1 MLLQLQARYLFPGF
15 AGRKL
20 AGVPAALSGSA
31 GGGGQVLRPVQPAGL
46 GLILPGAVATRGP
59 AQICDTKHR
68 VEVNRRPPSMGRR
81 SLNGGEARAGV
92 GVDRDAHGLLSSV
105 VHAAAD
111 DRAVSVR
118 AAAIVASPSEVLA
131 EAVAN
136 SLDAGATEINADL
149 DLAAWSLRVLD
160 NGCGI
165 PPTRLGLLGRRCM
178 PPTAAGAVPPLG
190 YRGEALAAVCAVA
203 EEVEVI
209 SRAAG
214 SFETHRVLFQ
224 GGLVVH
230 QGLALEQRSRQG
242 TAVTVRGV
250 FFNQPVRRKALLSDG
265 LVREVER
272 CKQACLQLV
281 LLRPEVT
288 LTCFDRSQKAFLL
301 RLIKGRSQHL
311 DVALFLGQEQEHIA
325 AMRSVPGTAP
335 VISGYAAMPPHGQPN
350 ASRQLVLLNGRSVSA
365 PPVCRLM
372 DEVFAQLY
380 KPNMRLQHLQAGAL
394 LQVHRAANLRAAFV
408 LHISC
413 DASQYELAHEAG
425 AHLVQFASWGPLL
438 QVLRHSLLAAWQPVL
453 SNSLLTQLELIEGSL
468 GGVQP
473 PALAQA
479 TAQHSEPA
487 QDSFEVWLE
496 EQRKETAVA
505 ELGLTSGWSARGDD
519 QHCKREVLSTDEPA
533 TGREGGSASAGQ
545 RRGSRQQLAG
555 AKRALTSQLVRYSG
569 SKAAAADDRNSLP
582 AGESAAAHLEQLATE
597 KCGKRARAHASAP
610 ARHISS
616 PACGMQQQGNGA
628 NAPSAWVLAG
638 QPPRQGQ
645 QIALRQ
651 HDARPGGQSSAHS
664 VLLQSPPPLLWQQ
677 PGSVP
682 QHVLPPGPD
691 ADALVGSWG
700 VPQQSQHMLQ
710 ELKPEQAW
718 RSDVEMSDR
727 RTSEDG
733 KDTVEDLL
741 GSWRP
746 LRFGLSEQQGWQ
758 ASGWAEAGTLM
769 LQDPV
774 SQTVAYPSLLP
785 GDHVLLEL
793 SAAAAGSDLPAD
805 SGRQA
810 GTSPAAE
817 SVLSLEAVSSAAFAE
832 LKPATLTRQHLA
844 AGRVL
849 QQVDS
854 KFLAVAS
861 GSILLLVDQHAADE
875 RVQLE
880 RLRDQ
885 LLSSDG
891 QPGRVQSQVL
901 RPPLL
906 LGLTDAESQLLE
918 AYTDRLAAW
927 GWRWQRS
934 SARSVCGSPE
944 TLLTQVPLLWG
955 TALTATDL
963 TLYLHQLHDTFGSGA
978 LPPAVV
984 RVLNSKACRSA
995 IMFGD
1000 RLQRTQC
1007 QELLVDLA
1015 QSQLCF
1021 SCAHGRPTAAPL
1033 VDLQLLRR
1041 ALHLR
1046 RAALLDTDAAAPGT
1060 SSAGAPGLLA
1070 LKSRLLRML
1079 HCSLKNVKCL
1089 MQRGWPGHPLPL
1101 IPIFVSDASVATL
1114 PVVAVQLPVSCAA
1127 RRASEWKAVQLSTQ
1141 LHSFQRSCFLDGC
1154 GSSAAIK
1161 EQAVTNHTCQ
1171 HPHEGLTQDAPCDGH
1186 PPILFVHQQDSS
1198 FGVDLC
1204 AHAGPGARQP
1214 VIPVQAHD
1222 HKPPP
1227 SVSICASHQG
1237 RPSTAAAVRLGTS
1250 QYSFSLTTFS
1260 PSGKLVQIEY
1270 ALTAVNAGATSLGIR
1285 ATNGVVLAT
1294 EKKLP
1299 SILVD
1304 ETTVQKMS
1312 MVTPNVGMTYSGMG
1326 PDSRVLVRKARKSGQ
1341 VYFRQYHEQI
1351 PVAQLCRETAAVMQ
1365 EFTQSG
1371 GVRPFGVSLLMAG
1384 FDDNGPQLYQ
1394 IDPSGSYFAWKASAI
1409 GKNMVN
1415 AKTFLEKRYSED
1427 MELEDAIH
1435 TALLTLKE
1443 GFEGELS
1450 GENIEVAVIG
1460 DDRKFRVLTPAEV
1473 QDYLQ
1478 EVE

>member
-1 MLLQLQARYLFPGF
+1 MHTEPLRLSRLPQA
-15 AGRKL
+15 A
-20 AGVPAALSGSA
+20 
-31 GGGGQVLRPVQPAGL
+31 
-46 GLILPGAVATRGP
+46 
-59 AQICDTKHR
+59 
-68 VEVNRRPPSMGRR
+68 
-81 SLNGGEARAGV
+81 
-92 GVDRDAHGLLSSV
+92 
-105 VHAAAD
+105 
-111 DRAVSVR
+111 AVSVR

-165 PPTRLGLLGRRCM
+165 PPTRLSLLGRRCM
-178 PPTAAGAVPPLG
+178 PSTAAGAVPPLG

-288 LTCFDRSQKAFLL
+288 LTCFDRSQKAFLM

-325 AMRSVPGTAP
+325 AMQSVPGTVP

-394 LQVHRAANLRAAFV
+394 LQVHRATNLRAAFV

-438 QVLRHSLLAAWQPVL
+438 QVLRHTLLAAWQPVL
-453 SNSLLTQLELIEGSL
+453 SNSLLTQLELLEGSP
-468 GGVQP
+468 GGMQP
-473 PALAQA
+473 LAELAQG
-479 TAQHSEPA
+479 TALHSEPA

-505 ELGLTSGWSARGDD
+505 ELVMTSGWSARGDK
-519 QHCKREVLSTDEPA
+519 QHYNRDVQSTDEPA

-545 RRGSRQQLAG
+545 RHGSRQQLAG

-569 SKAAAADDRNSLP
+569 SKAAAADDQNSLP
-582 AGESAAAHLEQLATE
+582 GGEFAGAHLEQLATE
-597 KCGKRARAHASAP
+597 QCGKRARAHASAP

-628 NAPSAWVLAG
+628 NASSAWVLAG
-638 QPPRQGQ
+638 QSPRQGQ
-645 QIALRQ
+645 QLGLSQ
-651 HDARPGGQSSAHS
+651 HEARPGGQSSAHP

-677 PGSVP
+677 RGSVP
-682 QHVLPPGPD
+682 QQVLPPGPH

-710 ELKPEQAW
+710 QLKLEQPW
-718 RSDVEMSDR
+718 RSGDEMSDW

-746 LRFGLSEQQGWQ
+746 LRFACSEQQGWQ
-758 ASGWAEAGTLM
+758 DSGWAEAGTFM

-774 SQTVAYPSLLP
+774 SQTVAHPSLLP

-817 SVLSLEAVSSAAFAE
+817 SVLSLEAVSLAAFAE
-832 LKPATLTRQHLA
+832 LKPATLMRQHLA

-849 QQVDS
+849 QQVDC

-861 GSILLLVDQHAADE
+861 GSLLLLVDQHAADE
-875 RVQLE
+875 RVQLQ

-901 RPPLL
+901 RAPLL

-918 AYTDRLAAW
+918 AYADRVAAW
-927 GWRWQRS
+927 GWRWQPS
-934 SARSVCGSPE
+934 SARSDCGSPE
-944 TLLTQVPLLWG
+944 TLLTHAPLLWG
-955 TALTATDL
+955 IALTTTDL

-984 RVLNSKACRSA
+984 RVLNSKACRGA

-1000 RLQRTQC
+1000 RLQHTQC
-1007 QELLVDLA
+1007 QELLVELA
-1015 QSQLCF
+1015 QTQLCF

-1046 RAALLDTDAAAPGT
+1046 RAALLDTNAAAPGT
-1060 SSAGAPGLLA
+1060 SSSGAPGLLA

-1079 HCSLKNVKCL
+1079 
-1089 MQRGWPGHPLPL
+1089 Q
-1101 IPIFVSDASVATL
+1101 
-1114 PVVAVQLPVSCAA
+1114 
-1127 RRASEWKAVQLSTQ
+1127 
-1141 LHSFQRSCFLDGC
+1141 
-1154 GSSAAIK
+1154 
-1161 EQAVTNHTCQ
+1161 
-1171 HPHEGLTQDAPCDGH
+1171 
-1186 PPILFVHQQDSS
+1186 
-1198 FGVDLC
+1198 
-1204 AHAGPGARQP
+1204 
-1214 VIPVQAHD
+1214 
-1222 HKPPP
+1222 
-1227 SVSICASHQG
+1227 
-1237 RPSTAAAVRLGTS
+1237 
-1250 QYSFSLTTFS
+1250 
-1260 PSGKLVQIEY
+1260 
-1270 ALTAVNAGATSLGIR
+1270 
-1285 ATNGVVLAT
+1285 
-1294 EKKLP
+1294 
-1299 SILVD
+1299 
-1304 ETTVQKMS
+1304 
-1312 MVTPNVGMTYSGMG
+1312 
-1326 PDSRVLVRKARKSGQ
+1326 
-1341 VYFRQYHEQI
+1341 
-1351 PVAQLCRETAAVMQ
+1351 
-1365 EFTQSG
+1365 
-1371 GVRPFGVSLLMAG
+1371 
-1384 FDDNGPQLYQ
+1384 
-1394 IDPSGSYFAWKASAI
+1394 
-1409 GKNMVN
+1409 
-1415 AKTFLEKRYSED
+1415 
-1427 MELEDAIH
+1427 
-1435 TALLTLKE
+1435 
-1443 GFEGELS
+1443 
-1450 GENIEVAVIG
+1450 
-1460 DDRKFRVLTPAEV
+1460 
-1473 QDYLQ
+1473 
-1478 EVE
+1478 